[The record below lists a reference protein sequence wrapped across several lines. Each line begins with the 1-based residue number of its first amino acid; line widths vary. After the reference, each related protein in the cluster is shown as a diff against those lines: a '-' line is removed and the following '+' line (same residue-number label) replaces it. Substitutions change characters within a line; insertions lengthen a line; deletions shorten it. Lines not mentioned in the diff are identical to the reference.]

1 MLKKQGYE
9 HIAVHT
15 LSHIGIARKLGMKAH
30 GMSRLNITNRYSL
43 REYEKMGLSDTA
55 LSFELLMSDA
65 GSLCA
70 DSEIKTGIVGYG
82 RLPLMI
88 TRRCPI
94 NNGKPCGKTK
104 RADCPH
110 YITDRQGNNMPC
122 MCSENTVEILNPD
135 KLYLSDRQSELAK
148 FDFVLLKFTDETDTG
163 EVLEMYL
170 DDIKPD
176 GKLTR
181 GLYYRGVQ

>member
-1 MLKKQGYE
+1 
-9 HIAVHT
+9 
-15 LSHIGIARKLGMKAH
+15 
-30 GMSRLNITNRYSL
+30 
-43 REYEKMGLSDTA
+43 MGLSDIA

-65 GSLCA
+65 VSLCA

>member
-1 MLKKQGYE
+1 MSDKQRQ
-9 HIAVHT
+9 A
-15 LSHIGIARKLGMKAH
+15 LRKNQK
-30 GMSRLNITNRYSL
+30 S
-43 REYEKMGLSDTA
+43 GLSA
-55 LSFELLMSDA
+55 LY
-65 GSLCA
+65 
-70 DSEIKTGIVGYG
+70 K
-82 RLPLMI
+82 
-88 TRRCPI
+88 
-94 NNGKPCGKTK
+94 
-104 RADCPH
+104 
-110 YITDRQGNNMPC
+110 
-122 MCSENTVEILNPD
+122 NTVEILNPD